1 MYVNHSTQGEN
12 IGGKI
17 QPPDDSEIYLN
28 IVSMT
33 HVSRE
38 FKTVVSIDHT
48 IQIPKNHILKC
59 SFMDLTPEEGKE
71 EEERRGTKIVQSDM

>member
-17 QPPDDSEIYLN
+17 QPADDSEIYLN

-48 IQIPKNHILKC
+48 TQIPKIHILKC
-59 SFMDLTPEEGKE
+59 SFMDLTQVKE
-71 EEERRGTKIVQSDM
+71 EREEEPK